1 MKQNAKIKANEIQ
14 LKRTL
19 FKDGIRYSI
28 DMTYLAFSRLKDDLA
43 LLSKSSIAERDK
55 KQSLITK
62 EGEVVIGLS
71 VVSHTW
77 QVIDS
82 VNRLR
87 ELLRLAPGIKKQDS
101 EYKLFFKCTQCVE
114 NLRDNVQHMN
124 SQIAEYTKQNIP
136 VWGTIN
142 WVCKF
147 GKNDVFHLFSLVPGE
162 IFGRRTPLINPIGK
176 SITLPIGLIT
186 VACDTEVCI
195 SEIVENQIARI
206 STWLEKKQGFNFGEP
221 PQSMLGLVDFKP
233 EKPESN
239 KRT

>member
-1 MKQNAKIKANEIQ
+1 MKQNAKIKTNEIQ
-14 LKRTL
+14 LKRIL

-55 KQSLITK
+55 KQSPITK
-62 EGEVVIGLS
+62 RGEVVIGLS

-87 ELLRLAPGIKKQDS
+87 ELLRLAPGINKQDS
-101 EYKLFFKCTQCVE
+101 EYKLFYKCTQCVE

-147 GKNDVFHLFSLVPGE
+147 GKSDVFHLFSLVPGE
-162 IFGRRTPLINPIGK
+162 IFEGRTPLISPIGK

-195 SEIVENQIARI
+195 SEIVENQITRI

-221 PQSMLGLVDFKP
+221 PQSMLGLMDFKL
-233 EKPESN
+233 EKPESD